1 MCAFT
6 VYDEA
11 NDEPAAVPEGE
22 TGNVRLVKKSFIDI
36 VKNRLTPERPLKKAF
51 YSHHE
56 AYKYL
61 FKSLRTQ
68 NGLKSIIIS
77 ACLSFVVSAAI

>member
-6 VYDEA
+6 VYD
-11 NDEPAAVPEGE
+11 DEPAAVPEGE
-22 TGNVRLVKKSFIDI
+22 TGNVHLVKKCFIGI
-36 VKNRLTPERPLKKAF
+36 LENRLTPEHPFKKAF
-51 YSHHE
+51 YGLHA
-56 AYKYL
+56 AYKCP

-68 NGLKSIIIS
+68 NGLKNIIIS